1 MSDSDGRFVG
11 RREVLAALGAAALG
25 PALGDV
31 GELSDGPRRSASTA
45 PETSDETTEADPT
58 TPPDAVLRVRTYP
71 RLEHS
76 ADRWS
81 GWSIPTLSAHGAV
94 GDALDAVATYAEAER
109 DGLDR
114 VDWQLEAGAGVALQG
129 GTDAWTLAEQF
140 RETVRER
147 GRGEG
152 DVCHLLLWSEPLNYE
167 VGYGLALGYAGDE
180 DAAHAVVNVGA
191 TERWDG
197 RGVTKN
203 MAIHEALHPFI
214 DDAATEA
221 VIGDECSHNLGT
233 VRRVGDGVAEV
244 TPLATSYAGRSSPIG
259 ETTWPGSGCRDLEA
273 FYRHDGLDG
282 VDRWRHTTELSA
294 GTLEAASLYVERELR
309 ER

>member
-1 MSDSDGRFVG
+1 VSDGDGRFVG

-25 PALGDV
+25 PTLGDV
-31 GELSDGPRRSASTA
+31 GEISDEHRPSAATA
-45 PETSDETTEADPT
+45 PETPGA
-58 TPPDAVLRVRTYP
+58 TPGRDATLRVRTYP

-81 GWSIPTLSAHGAV
+81 GWSVPTLSAHGAV

-114 VDWQLEAGAGVALQG
+114 VDWQLDAGAGVALQG
-129 GTDAWTLAEQF
+129 GTDARTLVEGF
-140 RETVRER
+140 RETIRER
-147 GRGEG
+147 GAGGG

-167 VGYGLALGYAGDE
+167 VGYGLATGYVGDV
-180 DAAHAVVNVGA
+180 DAAYAVVNVGA

-203 MAIHEALHPFI
+203 MAIHEALHPFL
-214 DDAATEA
+214 DDAAAET
-221 VIGDECSHNLGT
+221 VIENDCSHNLGT

-244 TPLATSYAGRSSPIG
+244 TPMATSYAGGQGLIG
-259 ETTWPGSGCRDLEA
+259 ETTWPGSGCRDREA
-273 FYRHDGLDG
+273 FYRHDGVDG
-282 VDRWRHTTELSA
+282 IDRWRHTTELSA
-294 GTLEAASLYVERELR
+294 GTLEAASLYVERNLR

>member
-1 MSDSDGRFVG
+1 MSGSDGRFVG

-25 PALGDV
+25 PTIGDV
-31 GELSDGPRRSASTA
+31 GEMSAEPRPSAANA
-45 PETSDETTEADPT
+45 PATSRATTG
-58 TPPDAVLRVRTYP
+58 PDATLRVRTYP

-81 GWSIPTLSAHGAV
+81 GWSVPTLSAHGAV

-109 DGLDR
+109 DELAR
-114 VDWQLEAGAGVALQG
+114 VDWELEAGAGVALQG
-129 GTDAWTLAEQF
+129 GTDARTLAERF
-140 RETVRER
+140 RERIRDR
-147 GRGEG
+147 GAGG
-152 DVCHLLLWSEPLNYE
+152 GNVCHLLLWSEPLNYE
-167 VGYGLALGYAGDE
+167 VGYGLAIGYVADR
-180 DAAHAVVNVGA
+180 DAAYAVVNVGA

-197 RGVTKN
+197 RGVTRN
-203 MAIHEALHPFI
+203 MAIHEALHPFL

-221 VIGDECSHNLGT
+221 VIGNECSHNLGT

-244 TPLATSYAGRSSPIG
+244 TPLATSYAGRSSPVG
-259 ETTWPGSGCRDLEA
+259 ETTWPGSGCRDREE

-282 VDRWRHTTELSA
+282 VERWRHTTELSA
-294 GTLEAASLYVERELR
+294 GTLEAASLYVEEHLR